1 MYLCQTLYVFLTPSL
16 LPSMSPITSIDLCLF
31 PPSFHPMLLY
41 FLPLPLSFLY
51 CRWNSRFVLLW
62 RRRGTEDGWEDGRQ
76 RDGERDRCSLGLVYL
91 INYVLLL
98 PLATLLLIFCL
109 SCTNTS
115 MVKHS
120 LFILVYSCF
129 PFYL

>member
-51 CRWNSRFVLLW
+51 CRWNSRFVLPW

-76 RDGERDRCSLGLVYL
+76 RDGERERCSLGLVYL
-91 INYVLLL
+91 INYEKERKNPTSFVIVHQIYRKLRLLY
-98 PLATLLLIFCL
+98 FHFQKCE
-109 SCTNTS
+109 
-115 MVKHS
+115 
-120 LFILVYSCF
+120 
-129 PFYL
+129 